1 MDIYRC
7 SILDHCMNFARI
19 PDSQELARINAFMI
33 NMSASRVSH
42 NVRVL
47 YGCIANLRQ
56 IFLIGNVCDGNM
68 HGMYPFDF
76 EDGFAFQF

>member
-1 MDIYRC
+1 
-7 SILDHCMNFARI
+7 
-19 PDSQELARINAFMI
+19 MI

-68 HGMYPFDF
+68 HGMYSFNF